1 MTKLQKWKTDL
12 WLPGGESG
20 KLVWF
25 PRVAHGVI
33 EMHMLYLVVAG
44 ALTSHI
50 INLPRSKKAN
60 THPDVWMPREVTP
73 ESLG

>member
-1 MTKLQKWKTDL
+1 MENRSVVAWRRV
-12 WLPGGESG
+12 WEA
-20 KLVWF
+20 VWF

-50 INLPRSKKAN
+50 INLPRSK
-60 THPDVWMPREVTP
+60 
-73 ESLG
+73 

>member
-1 MTKLQKWKTDL
+1 MENGSVVAWRRV
-12 WLPGGESG
+12 WEA
-20 KLVWF
+20 VWF
-25 PRVAHGVI
+25 PRAAHGVI